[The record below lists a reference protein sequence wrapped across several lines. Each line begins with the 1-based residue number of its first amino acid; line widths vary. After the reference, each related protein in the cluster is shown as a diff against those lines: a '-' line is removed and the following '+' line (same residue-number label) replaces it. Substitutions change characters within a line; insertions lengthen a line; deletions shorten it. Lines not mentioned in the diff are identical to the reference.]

1 MPAWLP
7 SRREHRGLGLA
18 LALALVALLSVRT
31 VFRGSY
37 WVSDIVV
44 AIGLG
49 ALVLNSPIARWI
61 GLNVAGG
68 REGDPYERGLRFT
81 GKWVLRLAIILMGL
95 KVRTDI
101 IEVQL
106 LLQVLFVLVFTLP
119 TTFFVAHASAG
130 LLGLRREMAD
140 LAAIGT
146 MVCGASAINALAP
159 VVFARRRDQGL
170 AVTAIFLFSVV
181 ALLTFL
187 PLGTVLGLDAESA
200 GLWAGVA
207 VNDLSS
213 SVAVGSQF
221 GEDESLIATMAKAT
235 RILLLG
241 PLLIVFSLLRRRA
254 PAEESARV
262 RLAAHLPLFVIGYFF
277 MFGLRLLG
285 DTLFLTAGAAA
296 EGAWATV
303 LETNDLIV
311 NVAIVAVCAAIGL
324 QIHIRT
330 LVELGWRTA
339 VAAGA
344 AWATTA
350 ALSLGMLV
358 ALLHEATVLG
368 VTAGFGTV
376 GLGFV
381 LYCRWAPRPISL
393 RASLDSGEPLSVRE
407 LVELFDLLDR
417 EGALDPHIAHRAI
430 AQVQPV
436 IGELV
441 PLRQSTIPGSI
452 NYRRLTFWRSAQ
464 HGSSLVG
471 ILWTPGT
478 TAHIHS
484 HDYSAVCRRIEGTVE
499 ITDFAQAS
507 EERLRVVRRSTFG
520 PSSMTEISDTETIH
534 VVRNAGAHNAIDLHF
549 CGPRGPRRGRRFIL
563 REGSPHLAA
572 LAAGDELAVDVVAE
586 SLPVVHAE
594 LGE

>member
-7 SRREHRGLGLA
+7 SQREFRGLGLA
-18 LALALVALLSVRT
+18 LTLALVALFLVRT
-31 VFRGSY
+31 VFRGSP
-37 WVSDIVV
+37 WAPDIVV

-49 ALVLNSPIARWI
+49 ALVLNSRVARWI

-101 IEVQL
+101 LEAQL
-106 LLQVLFVLVFTLP
+106 LLQVLLVLLFTLP
-119 TTFFVAHASAG
+119 ATFFVAHTVAG

-140 LAAIGT
+140 LVAIGT

-159 VVFARRRDQGL
+159 TVFAHRRDQGL
-170 AVTAIFLFSVV
+170 AVTSIFLFSVV

-187 PLGTVLGLDAESA
+187 PLGTALGLDTESA

-221 GEDESLIATMAKAT
+221 GEQESLIATMAKAT

-241 PLLIVFSLLRRRA
+241 PLLIGFSLLRRRA
-254 PAEESARV
+254 PVEGRV
-262 RLAAHLPLFVIGYFF
+262 RLRLAAHLPLFVVGYFLL
-277 MFGLRLLG
+277 FGLRLLG
-285 DTLFLTAGAAA
+285 DSFFLT
-296 EGAWATV
+296 EGTPSEVAWTAV
-303 LETNDLIV
+303 LDANDLVV
-311 NVAIVAVCAAIGL
+311 NIAIVTVCATIGL

-330 LVELGWRTA
+330 LLEVGWRTA

-344 AWATTA
+344 AWGTLA
-350 ALSLGMLV
+350 ALSLGMLF
-358 ALLHEATVLG
+358 AFLHDATVIGL
-368 VTAGFGTV
+368 TAGFGTV

-381 LYCRWAPRPISL
+381 LFRRWAPRPISL
-393 RASLDSGEPLSVRE
+393 RARLDGGEPLSVRE
-407 LVELFDLLDR
+407 MVELFDLLDR
-417 EGALDPHIAHRAI
+417 DGALDAGVARRAL
-430 AQVQPV
+430 ARVEPA

-441 PLRQSTIPGSI
+441 PLRQSTIQGGI

-464 HGSSLVG
+464 QGSSLVG

-499 ITDFAQAS
+499 ITEFERAA
-507 EERLRVVRRSTFG
+507 EESLRVVRRSRLG
-520 PSSMTEISDTETIH
+520 ASSMTEFSEAETIH
-534 VVRNAGAHNAIDLHF
+534 VVRNAGAHDAIDLHY
-549 CGPRGPRRGRRFIL
+549 CEPRGSRRAERFIP
-563 REGSPHLAA
+563 RDANAPLAP
-572 LAAGDELAVDVVAE
+572 GEKLAVDVVDD
-586 SLPVVHAE
+586 SLPVVEAE
-594 LGE
+594 LGA

>member
-18 LALALVALLSVRT
+18 LTLALVALLSVRT

-119 TTFFVAHASAG
+119 ATFFVAHASAG
-130 LLGLRREMAD
+130 LLGLRREVAD
-140 LAAIGT
+140 LVAVGT

-241 PLLIVFSLLRRRA
+241 PLLIAFSLLRRRA

-296 EGAWATV
+296 GDAWATV
-303 LETNDLIV
+303 LETNDLVV

-350 ALSLGMLV
+350 ALSVGMLV

-381 LYCRWAPRPISL
+381 LYRRWAPRPISL
-393 RASLDSGEPLSVRE
+393 RASLDSGEALSVRE
-407 LVELFDLLDR
+407 LVEVFDLLDR
-417 EGALDPHIAHRAI
+417 EGALDAHIAHRALTR
-430 AQVQPV
+430 VQPA

-441 PLRQSTIPGSI
+441 PLRQSTIPGGI

-499 ITDFAQAS
+499 ITEFAQVS
-507 EERLRVVRRSTFG
+507 EERLRVVRRRTFG

-549 CGPRGPRRGRRFIL
+549 CGPQGPHRGRRFIL

-572 LAAGDELAVDVVAE
+572 LAAGDELAVDIVAE
-586 SLPVVHAE
+586 RLPVVHAE